1 MGFFYKKKFKL
12 AKGLDL
18 NLSKNG
24 VGVSGGVKGFK
35 ISKNSKGET
44 YLNTG
49 RNGFYYRE
57 NLDSNKSAE
66 DKNIEI
72 TAIVYTIIFLTALA
86 YFIACFVAYHL
97 GYGFFRILK
106 TGFITVFITPII
118 LIISYEIFNIIR
130 KD

>member
-24 VGVSGGVKGFK
+24 IGVSGGVKGFK

-49 RNGFYYRE
+49 KKGFYYRE
-57 NLDSNKSAE
+57 NLDSNKSTKDE
-66 DKNIEI
+66 NIETTTI
-72 TAIVYTIIFLTALA
+72 IYAIIFLTVLT
-86 YFIACFVAYHL
+86 YFIACFISYNL
-97 GYGFFRILK
+97 GYGFFKILK
-106 TGFITVFITPII
+106 TAIITAFFTPII
-118 LIISYEIFNIIR
+118 LTILYAFYN
-130 KD
+130 KKGN

>member
-24 VGVSGGVKGFK
+24 VGISGGVKGFK

-49 RNGFYYRE
+49 KNGFYYRE
-57 NLDSNKSAE
+57 NLDSNKNFE
-66 DKNIEI
+66 DENIETTTI
-72 TAIVYTIIFLTALA
+72 AYVIIFLTVLV
-86 YFIACFVAYHL
+86 YFIACFISYHL
-97 GYGFFRILK
+97 GYGFFKILK
-106 TGFITVFITPII
+106 TGFITALITPII
-118 LIISYEIFNIIR
+118 LMILYATFNIIR